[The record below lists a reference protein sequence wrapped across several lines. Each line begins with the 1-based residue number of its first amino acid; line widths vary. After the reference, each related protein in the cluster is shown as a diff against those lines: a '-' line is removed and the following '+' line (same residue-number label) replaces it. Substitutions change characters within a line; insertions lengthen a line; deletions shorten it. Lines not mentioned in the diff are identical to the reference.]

1 MSLFWEKR
9 GGEITS
15 LNLPH
20 KKFDHRTGGA
30 FNRNMCECNLNKR
43 PRALVGKKAPDFSAT
58 AVVNGGQIV
67 EHFTLSQFLGKSY
80 VVLFFYPK
88 DFTFVC
94 PTELHAFQQALPLFE
109 ERNVQVI
116 ACSTDSEASHFGW
129 LQQPKSQGGI
139 QGITYPLVADINKTI
154 AAHYGVLAANYH
166 YDANGWLQAEG
177 EMVAYRGLFL
187 IDKSGI
193 VQHQVV
199 NNMPL
204 GRSVEETLRMV
215 DALQHFEQFG
225 EVCPINWHKGEK
237 AMKPTHEG
245 LNRYFG

>member
-1 MSLFWEKR
+1 MEPIYAKLFHKR
-9 GGEITS
+9 VDPKTNAS
-15 LNLPH
+15 
-20 KKFDHRTGGA
+20 
-30 FNRNMCECNLNKR
+30 FNRPMSEYNLNKM
-43 PRALVGKKAPDFSAT
+43 PLTLVGKKVPDFSAT

-67 EHFTLSQFLGKSY
+67 ENFTLSQFLGKKY

-129 LQQPKSQGGI
+129 LQQPKAHGGI

-154 AAHYGVLAANYH
+154 ALHYGVLASDYY
-166 YDANGWLQAEG
+166 YDDKGWLQTDG
-177 EMVAYRGLFL
+177 EMIAYRGLFL
-187 IDKSGI
+187 IDKEGI

-237 AMKPTHEG
+237 AMKPTQDG
-245 LNRYFG
+245 LNRYFE